1 MNTLKLKRVAFPLH
15 SVVVRSIMFL
25 CLIGNAV
32 NATANLNQGLIAYYL
47 FDGNAQDISG
57 NSNHGTLSNNVLFTE
72 GKFGQAV
79 LFSNQTELRVT
90 VPDAETLDTPNTF
103 TLSAWINPSEYRNH
117 SSHNHVIIS
126 KWWTSPTIGE
136 YILRLGAGE
145 QTGRLGLTVANTDN
159 GYKADS
165 LMSSESILL
174 DNWSH
179 VAATFDHGLMKL
191 FINGQLVAEKQSQ
204 VTHTEFSE
212 YSHDDLYIG
221 NLWTNQWYEYGFIG
235 NIDEVRLYN
244 RALLACEIEELY
256 SGNEVCNHP
265 PLLATLTSF
274 NAKTNPVGNGILV
287 KWETTEERDSSFFRL
302 WRFIKV
308 SDGKYTNPTLIVEK
322 LASGNPTIY
331 SYEDGSAESGKIYT
345 YRLSEVE
352 IDGDEVFYLDDSAEA
367 AAQ

>member
-1 MNTLKLKRVAFPLH
+1 M
-15 SVVVRSIMFL
+15 
-25 CLIGNAV
+25 
-32 NATANLNQGLIAYYL
+32 
-47 FDGNAQDISG
+47 
-57 NSNHGTLSNNVLFTE
+57 
-72 GKFGQAV
+72 
-79 LFSNQTELRVT
+79 
-90 VPDAETLDTPNTF
+90 
-103 TLSAWINPSEYRNH
+103 
-117 SSHNHVIIS
+117 IIS

-136 YILRLGAGE
+136 YIFRLGAGE
-145 QTGRLGLTVANTDN
+145 QAGQLELVIANTDA
-159 GYKADS
+159 GYKDDR
-165 LMSSESILL
+165 LMSSESIPL
-174 DNWSH
+174 DKWTH

-191 FINGQLVAEKQSQ
+191 FINGQPVAEKQSQ

-221 NLWTNQWYEYGFIG
+221 NLWTNQWYEYGLIG
-235 NIDEVRLYN
+235 NIDDVRLYN
-244 RALLACEIEELY
+244 RALSACEIEELY

-274 NAKTNPVGNGILV
+274 SAKTNPAGNGILV
-287 KWETTEERDSSFFRL
+287 KWETTEERESSFFRL

-331 SYEDGSAESGKIYT
+331 SYEDWSVESGKIYT

-367 AAQ
+367 AAR